1 METWGRYSIEKR
13 LASGGMA
20 EVYLARQLGIEGV
33 GRPVVIKR
41 ILPEQADNDEF
52 VTMFLDEARLMAALN
67 HPNIAAVYDLGKLED
82 SYFLAMEYVHG
93 PTLLKL
99 TQAANEAG
107 HQGLPIRVA
116 LPIVLRI
123 AEALAYLHE
132 LHDEYG
138 RPLEI
143 VHRDINPANVMIGH
157 NGSVK
162 LIDFGIAKAASKVYQ
177 TRVGVVK
184 GTFGY
189 IAPEQIVDTAG
200 VDHRADLFS
209 LGALMYETCVGTTAF
224 GAPDAADHVERIL
237 AGQYARPTMVN
248 PSFPFNLEALI
259 DECLAVNPDQRP
271 ANIFQFIE
279 RLATCMTEHKIIPV
293 TTHIAE
299 ATNKLVPD
307 PRMRPILS
315 RTEGSVA
322 VRLPTHTAAS
332 IRPVVQNDGA
342 QGTAPAISP
351 LVADGTDITVGGAE
365 LTDVTQISQSGQGR
379 ALGSEPDRTQAHER
393 PAWDDETIASDRV
406 ENPGEYLDEHTEVSG
421 QPMKAIDPRASSPN
435 ASEVPWTKTQRT
447 QAPAQPSEAP
457 PPTVPP
463 LLIAAI
469 VAFIVL
475 LGIGAGIA
483 LTGGG

>member
-20 EVYLARQLGIEGV
+20 EVYLARQQGIEGV

-52 VTMFLDEARLMAALN
+52 VTMFLDEARLMAGLN
-67 HPNIAAVYDLGKLED
+67 HPNIAAVYDLGKLEG

-99 TQAANEAG
+99 AAAANEMG
-107 HQGLPIRVA
+107 HQGLPIHVA

-209 LGALMYETCVGTTAF
+209 LGALMYETCVGETAF
-224 GAPDAADHVERIL
+224 GSPDGKDHVERIL

-259 DECLAVNPDQRP
+259 DDCLAVDPDKRP
-271 ANIFQFIE
+271 ANIFTFID

-293 TTHIAE
+293 TTRLAE

-307 PRMRPILS
+307 PRMRPVLA

-322 VRLPTHTAAS
+322 VRLPVAS
-332 IRPVVQNDGA
+332 PGTEPALSAMSVDDSELTDG
-342 QGTAPAISP
+342 S
-351 LVADGTDITVGGAE
+351 E
-365 LTDVTQISQSGQGR
+365 LTDVTQLSSMAGQM
-379 ALGSEPDRTQAHER
+379 AQPSASDQTQAHQHP
-393 PAWDDETIASDRV
+393 PAWNEPTGASDHFDS
-406 ENPGEYLDEHTEVSG
+406 PTGEYTDEHTEISG
-421 QPMKAIDPRASSPN
+421 QPMKAIAPNSASHRASSP
-435 ASEVPWTKTQRT
+435 AVAQGDPRAVPWTATQRT
-447 QAPAQPSEAP
+447 RTPSEEPNAAP
-457 PPTVPP
+457 PAIQP
-463 LLIAAI
+463 LIVLAVIAL
-469 VAFIVL
+469 IVL
-475 LGIGAGIA
+475 LGVGAGIA
-483 LTGGG
+483 LTAGG